1 MNCQLIIRNLYT
13 FFIKSQLDLLKYT
26 PSCRPILIRLDPRP
40 KSDHDSAVS
49 KRIYKYSFLLILN
62 DRRIVTQ
69 FFFYDL
75 FRFAKIRFVRNADF
89 QIQFPLRSCGY
100 ICKTV
105 ICQYT
110 VRNNYRLVVD
120 RRQLCIKDLYLFY
133 SSFDIFLCHDNII
146 AYGKRF

>member
-1 MNCQLIIRNLYT
+1 MFDKPTFFSFFQTFSPWIFPPLIFPEGISISFCSFFIRFHMNCQLIIRNLYT

-75 FRFAKIRFVRNADF
+75 FRFAKD
-89 QIQFPLRSCGY
+89 PLRKKC
-100 ICKTV
+100 
-105 ICQYT
+105 
-110 VRNNYRLVVD
+110 RLSNPVSAPVL
-120 RRQLCIKDLYLFY
+120 RLHL
-133 SSFDIFLCHDNII
+133 
-146 AYGKRF
+146 